1 VTDPEATLTLR
12 DIAALA
18 SVQRAV
24 VSTWRTRPTVRGR
37 SFPFPAPID
46 DTGGVLRFRRDEIVE
61 WLRATGRGNNPDIH
75 LDAPVWSAPD
85 GVSLEELVAL
95 LCLRS
100 ATGEEI
106 GELGHDELLDL
117 AKESDPEDRFLLRE
131 VRTATRAGVRHVDN
145 VSEASRGP
153 GEALDLLDRGRI
165 AREHATRELTD
176 VALELVRTI
185 AAACAREFT
194 PAGVPLVHTGG
205 SHRLSLAVAAGFAE
219 LIVPASELGDDSR
232 DLLRRAM
239 IRGIKT
245 DLDTETALPGV
256 HLCSVLGSD
265 TSSALDDIDRVV
277 LGLGRLD
284 VAVILGP
291 APVLCDELRGDAERK
306 RAETLRPGNVT
317 FAARLPRGLW
327 REAHR
332 QALGL
337 WVCTGHGD
345 ARLRATDIATLDDL
359 DTLDVATDA
368 VAALR
373 DDTSRAF
380 RYARVR
386 DLAAVLG
393 KQPVVPRGTRAARF
407 VTTEPADH
415 RDRVIAATQRTVE
428 PLPGFDVLVEPTVGT
443 IAVSGS
449 SLGQL
454 QHQKLLKIKRGKR
467 YDQDEHDPDGTVD
480 VVDASGPTGIRLDPI
495 EAAQR
500 YPYATHTEPG
510 DIVFAKDPPTAWVD
524 LVGGSLLRAP
534 ARIIRL
540 THGAGIGPHTLAVII
555 NGLPD
560 TADDPL
566 AWNIPH
572 LETDAKEL
580 DEALAAA
587 TAYEA
592 RLRKR
597 LVAVQD
603 LTGCMINGVTEGA
616 IAIAGHS
623 EN

>member
-1 VTDPEATLTLR
+1 MTDSEATFTLR

-18 SVQRAV
+18 GVQRAV
-24 VSTWRTRPTVRGR
+24 VSTWRTRSTVGGR
-37 SFPFPAPID
+37 SFPFPVPVD
-46 DTGGVLRFRRDEIVE
+46 DTGAILRFRRDEIVE

-117 AKESDPEDRFLLRE
+117 AEDIDPEDRFLLRE
-131 VRTATRAGVRHVDN
+131 VRTATRAGVRHVDD

-153 GEALDLLDRGRI
+153 DEALDLLERGRI
-165 AREHATRELTD
+165 ARAHATRELTD
-176 VALELVRTI
+176 AALDLVRTI
-185 AAACAREFT
+185 ATMCARDLA

-205 SHRLSLAVAAGFAE
+205 SHRLALMVAVDFAE
-219 LIVPASELGDDSR
+219 LIVPGSELGDNSR
-232 DLLRRAM
+232 ALLRRAM
-239 IRGIKT
+239 IRGME
-245 DLDTETALPGV
+245 TETETPLPSV
-256 HLCSVLGSD
+256 HLCSVLGLD
-265 TSSALDDIDRVV
+265 TSSALDDIDRVI
-277 LGLGRLD
+277 LGLDRSD

-291 APVLCDELRGDAERK
+291 ASVLCDELRGDAERK
-306 RAETLRPGNVT
+306 RAETLRPGNVA

-337 WVCTGHGD
+337 WICTGAGD
-345 ARLRATDIATLDDL
+345 ARLRVTDIATLDDL
-359 DTLDVATDA
+359 DARDVAADT

-373 DDTSRAF
+373 NDTSRAF
-380 RYARVR
+380 RYVR
-386 DLAAVLG
+386 TRELAAVLS
-393 KQPVVPRGTRAARF
+393 KQPVVPRGARAARF

-428 PLPGFDVLVEPTVGT
+428 SLPGFDVFVEPTPGT

-454 QHQKLLKIKRGKR
+454 QYQKTLKIKRGKR
-467 YDQDEHDPDGTVD
+467 YDQDEHDPDGTVN

-500 YPYATHTEPG
+500 YSYATRTEPG
-510 DIVFAKDPPTAWVD
+510 DVVFAKNPPTAWVD
-524 LVGGSLLRAP
+524 PIGGSLLRAP

-540 THGAGIGPHTLAVII
+540 ASGAEIGPHILAAII

-560 TADDPL
+560 TAGDPL

-572 LETDAKEL
+572 LETGAQEL
-580 DEALAAA
+580 DDAVAAA

-597 LVAVQD
+597 LVAVRN

-616 IAIAGHS
+616 ITIAGHS